1 MKMKT
6 SLKKT
11 MEKVSFVELQEK
23 RYFNDS
29 VQKYKS
35 TKVQKYKIKNDKM
48 ECVSN
53 VNQLRSE
60 GLYAVFILF

>member
-1 MKMKT
+1 
-6 SLKKT
+6 

>member
-1 MKMKT
+1 
-6 SLKKT
+6 

-48 ECVSN
+48 ECVSI
-53 VNQLRSE
+53 VNQLMSE
-60 GLYAVFILF
+60 GLYVFILF